1 MADVSSLELQLVD
14 LVHQYRTI
22 REEILA
28 AIEEVLESGQFIR
41 GPVVARFEEELAA
54 YIGCHFALGV
64 GNGTDAL
71 QLAYMA
77 LGLQPGDEVI
87 VPAFTFV
94 ATAEAAALLGIRP
107 VFADIDPQTFT
118 LAPTSVEARISP
130 RTRAIVPV
138 HLFGQ
143 AAELAPLLELAER
156 HHLFVIEDNAQAI
169 GATYHGQKTGTFG
182 HIGCLSF
189 FPSKNLGAY
198 GDGGAVLTHD
208 PALHERLFILANHGA
223 RRKYYHEWIGVN
235 SRLDALQAA
244 ILRVK
249 LRRLDAYTRARQEA
263 ADRYDALLRDCP
275 GLTLPYRA
283 PERTHVFHQYTIRV
297 HPDVPGGRDGLQRY
311 LERRGIPTA
320 VYYPVPIHQLPAFA
334 DFGPH
339 DTLPEAE
346 KAAREV
352 LALPMHTELKAEQ
365 QAYIAE
371 AIYTY
376 MQTALRTGRPPKT

>member
-1 MADVSSLELQLVD
+1 
-14 LVHQYRTI
+14 
-22 REEILA
+22 
-28 AIEEVLESGQFIR
+28 
-41 GPVVARFEEELAA
+41 
-54 YIGCHFALGV
+54 
-64 GNGTDAL
+64 
-71 QLAYMA
+71 MA
-77 LGLQPGDEVI
+77 LGLKPGDEVI

-107 VFADIDPQTFT
+107 VFADIDPRTFN
-118 LAPTSVEARISP
+118 LDPASVEARISP

-143 AAELAPLLELAER
+143 AADLAPLLELAER
-156 HHLFVIEDNAQAI
+156 HRLFVIEDNAQAI
-169 GATYHGQKTGTFG
+169 GAIYRDRKTGTFG

-198 GDGGAVLTHD
+198 GDGGAVLTDD
-208 PALHERLFILANHGA
+208 PALHERLSMLANHGA
-223 RRKYYHEWIGVN
+223 RRKYYHELIGVN

-249 LRRLDAYTRARQEA
+249 LRHLDAYTRARQEA
-263 ADRYDALLRDCP
+263 AARYDALLADCP

-283 PERTHVFHQYTIRV
+283 PKRTHVFHQYTIRV

-311 LERRGIPTA
+311 LQQRGIPTA
-320 VYYPVPIHQLPAFA
+320 IYYPVPLHQLPAFA

-352 LALPMHTELKAEQ
+352 LSLPMHTELTPEQ
-365 QAYIAE
+365 QAYIAD
-371 AIYTY
+371 AIRTY
-376 MQTALRTGRPPKT
+376 VETAQRTGRPLEA

>member
-1 MADVSSLELQLVD
+1 
-14 LVHQYRTI
+14 
-22 REEILA
+22 
-28 AIEEVLESGQFIR
+28 
-41 GPVVARFEEELAA
+41 VARLEEELAS
-54 YIGCHFALGV
+54 YPGCRFALGV

-77 LGLQPGDEVI
+77 LGLKPGDEVI

-107 VFADIDPQTFT
+107 VFADIDPRTFN
-118 LAPTSVEARISP
+118 LDPASVEARISP

-143 AAELAPLLELAER
+143 AADLAPLLELAER
-156 HHLFVIEDNAQAI
+156 HRLFVIEDNAQAI
-169 GATYHGQKTGTFG
+169 GAIYRDRKTGTFG

-198 GDGGAVLTHD
+198 GDGGAVLTDD
-208 PALHERLFILANHGA
+208 PALHERLSMLANHGA
-223 RRKYYHEWIGVN
+223 RRKYYHELIGVN

-249 LRRLDAYTRARQEA
+249 LRHLDAYTRARQEA
-263 ADRYDALLRDCP
+263 AARYDALLADCP

-283 PERTHVFHQYTIRV
+283 PKRTHVFHQYTIRV

-311 LERRGIPTA
+311 LQQRGIPTA
-320 VYYPVPIHQLPAFA
+320 IYYPVPLHQLPAFA

-352 LALPMHTELKAEQ
+352 LSLPMHTELTPEQ
-365 QAYIAE
+365 QAYIAD
-371 AIYTY
+371 AIRTY
-376 MQTALRTGRPPKT
+376 VETAQRTGRPLEA